1 MLMKYAL
8 YGEIP
13 KVAPNEYFGTGLFQK
28 EADALAAAQKYT
40 EQLYDKFAESG
51 DVLDSLFCEKK
62 AIKKVDRL
70 IYLEQL
76 PLEERTKAIEKETDK
91 IYKDLRRAT
100 ISFYVEPVSTE
111 YDEF

>member
-13 KVAPNEYFGTGLFQK
+13 NVAPNEYFGTELFQK

-62 AIKKVDRL
+62 AIKRVDRL
-70 IYLEQL
+70 IYLDLL
-76 PLEERTKAIEKETDK
+76 PLEERTKAIEKETDS
-91 IYKDLRRAT
+91 IYKALRHAT